1 MKGVVSMSSF
11 DERKKAFEDKFAYD
25 SEIKFKVEARRNKLL
40 ALWASEL
47 LEKNENETKDYIKD
61 VIKADFQEAGDGD
74 VFRKLSADL
83 KEVSTEMEVRN
94 KMDTFFIQ
102 AKDEIMSET

>member
-1 MKGVVSMSSF
+1 MGK
-11 DERKKAFEDKFAYD
+11 
-25 SEIKFKVEARRNKLL
+25 
-40 ALWASEL
+40 WT

-83 KEVSTEMEVRN
+83 KEVSTESEVRN